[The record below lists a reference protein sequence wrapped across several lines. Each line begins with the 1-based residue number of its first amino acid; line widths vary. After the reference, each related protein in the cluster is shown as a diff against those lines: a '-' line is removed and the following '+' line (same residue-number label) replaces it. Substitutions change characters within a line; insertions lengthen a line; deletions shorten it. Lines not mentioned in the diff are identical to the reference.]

1 MDTKEFASVID
12 AKTHRLDWLRRVYC
26 HEPSAVSEEEANTHL
41 FDRLND
47 FGMQNFVDNFRPL
60 NKLREKHGPIEFALG
75 KVDHAA
81 PDICYAE
88 LCFNDAV
95 IFILRVRFEAELP
108 CRVLYWGSYPPLPE
122 GVTIRP
128 YTPADATGCVALELD
143 CPFESDDGATWTL
156 DRGARFDEY
165 LQLMAP
171 IDAWVAD
178 FKGQI
183 VGFFSCALRPIRFND
198 ADCYGVYQHHFR
210 VHPEHRAGS
219 VSMAL
224 SNHVDAR
231 RTFADYEV
239 PFPYSLVDPNN
250 KHMKNMGFPPVEN
263 LRIARMSLSI
273 ERLAA
278 LEGVKQAL
286 TLPTVEAI
294 IELMDTTHGQR
305 ALYPRIDTDYLEE
318 RWGRTASFGHENYL
332 GTQNAFV
339 AFWDAQ
345 ELNIIDYPENDKSVE
360 ERRLSFVFDYGFR
373 EANDLLQVLAT
384 LAQSL
389 LASAQ
394 TPAQESAASHLCF
407 LCDTRAPE
415 YALLHPYA
423 EDEALLA
430 LHTLPWVVEPLQNNT
445 VYCDAIYC

>member
-1 MDTKEFASVID
+1 MDALKFSNTED

-26 HEPSAVSEEEANTHL
+26 HEPLAVSEEEATIHL

-60 NKLREKHGPIEFALG
+60 NKLREKHGPIEFSLG
-75 KVDHAA
+75 KVNHAE
-81 PDICYAE
+81 PDLCYAE
-88 LCFNDAV
+88 LCFKAEV
-95 IFILRVRFEAELP
+95 VFILRVRFEVELP

-128 YTPADATGCVALELD
+128 YTPDDATGCVALELA
-143 CPFESDDGATWTL
+143 CPFESDDGAKWTL

-183 VGFFSCALRPIRFND
+183 VGFFSCALRPIRFNNE
-198 ADCYGVYQHHFR
+198 DCYGVYQHHYR

-231 RTFADYEV
+231 RTFAEYQV
-239 PFPYSLVDPNN
+239 PFPYSLVDPGN
-250 KHMKNMGFPPVEN
+250 KHMKHMGFPPVDN
-263 LRIARMSLSI
+263 LCIARMSLSI

-278 LEGVKQAL
+278 LEGTAHAL
-286 TLPTVEAI
+286 AVPSVATI
-294 IELMDTTHGQR
+294 IELMD
-305 ALYPRIDTDYLEE
+305 AVLYPRHSPKYLEQ
-318 RWGRTASFGHENYL
+318 RWARTASFGHENYH
-332 GTQNAFV
+332 GSNSAFV

-345 ELNIIDYPENDKSVE
+345 ELNIIDHGEGGKPSE
-360 ERRLSFVFDYGFR
+360 ERRLSFVLDYGFR
-373 EANDLLQVLAT
+373 EPRDLLAVLTA

-389 LASAQ
+389 ETSAQ
-394 TPAQESAASHLCF
+394 PSAASHLCF

-415 YALLHPYA
+415 YTLLHPFA
-423 EDEALLA
+423 EDEAQLA
-430 LHTLPWVVEPLQNNT
+430 LHTLPWVVEPFQHNT
-445 VYCDAIYC
+445 VYCDAVYC